1 MQGLELTAC
10 QECFLHCTDNFVFP
24 SPPPSG
30 RCNKLYFMWNWQSL
44 QPAGLAH
51 KMASVS
57 SSCCCWQH
65 VTTWYFQIPSTAS
78 PLTANFVRDYNT
90 VLCSLATIILVTV
103 SSRKKMKLKKHRMCK
118 WGWSARLASGRQYWA
133 KMQLNLRYR
142 PSAFGLSWLLH
153 SFQGK
158 QEIFYF
164 VQFYTKGQRKN
175 CLWTP
180 GWKGHSHLK
189 NIFCCILQLNKK
201 KTCGAHLFKLGF

>member
-103 SSRKKMKLKKHRMCK
+103 SSRKKMKLKKQPIKSYSEISCCLDNQVRRK
-118 WGWSARLASGRQYWA
+118 RPTFRSATHLIRVSH
-133 KMQLNLRYR
+133 
-142 PSAFGLSWLLH
+142 LLQALISH
-153 SFQGK
+153 SFCQFPR
-158 QEIFYF
+158 QSSEIIPL
-164 VQFYTKGQRKN
+164 QRVKM
-175 CLWTP
+175 W
-180 GWKGHSHLK
+180 LK
-189 NIFCCILQLNKK
+189 LSFSQKCFRTAL
-201 KTCGAHLFKLGF
+201 T